1 MTKEKRVRRPVFL
14 VSGGTGNTAHSVLQ
28 AALRQFGD
36 AAAFTRTYS
45 LVREEGLEEVFREA
59 KEHDALVIW
68 TLVGREARTTA
79 DRLALETGVRH
90 VDVLGPLLDSL
101 EGFLDEA
108 PRGEPGLLHRADERY
123 YQRIAAIEFTLAV
136 DDGRKPHLLAEADV
150 VLVGASRTG
159 KTPLSTYLAH
169 RGLKVANQP
178 LVLEQPPPEQ
188 LFACDPRRVFALTI
202 DPGTLQRIRTA
213 RLRTMKMPADTN
225 YSDMGYILAEL
236 ERAEKL
242 YRSNRWPVID
252 VSNRAIEETASFI
265 LRRLE
270 EDGLIDAS
278 GAPSLS

>member
-1 MTKEKRVRRPVFL
+1 MSDPKPPRRPVFL
-14 VSGGTGNTAHSVLQ
+14 VSGGTGNTARSVLQ

-36 AAAFTRTYS
+36 AGAFTRTYS
-45 LVREEGLEEVFREA
+45 LVREEGLEDVFRDA
-59 KEHDALVIW
+59 QKADALVIW
-68 TLVGREARTTA
+68 TLVGREARSTA
-79 DRLALETGVRH
+79 EQYAKAYGVRH

-150 VLVGASRTG
+150 VLVGVSRTG

-169 RGLKVANQP
+169 RGLRVANQP
-178 LVLEQPPPEQ
+178 LVLEQEPPEQ
-188 LFACDPRRVFALTI
+188 LYACDPRRIFALTI

-213 RLRTMKMPADTN
+213 RLRAMKMPADTN
-225 YSDMGYILAEL
+225 YCDMGYILAEL
-236 ERAEKL
+236 EHAERI
-242 YRSNRWPVID
+242 YRGNRWPVID

-278 GAPSLS
+278 GAPSLA